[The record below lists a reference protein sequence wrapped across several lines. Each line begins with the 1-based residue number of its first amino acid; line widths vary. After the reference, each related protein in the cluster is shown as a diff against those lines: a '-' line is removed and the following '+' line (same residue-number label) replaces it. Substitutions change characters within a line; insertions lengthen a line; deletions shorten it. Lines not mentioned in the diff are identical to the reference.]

1 MFRNINPIINET
13 EEHLLYGIIKPNNPP
28 IIYGY
33 DKITKNGKTISRS
46 YKTNTRELK
55 KRVRFNPKNLY
66 QTTPIIISR
75 TLTPYKKTIRRQD
88 ISNLSKQNKNNKK
101 TKNRN
106 YKK

>member
-1 MFRNINPIINET
+1 MFRNISPIINET

-33 DKITKNGKTISRS
+33 DKITKNGKTISHS
-46 YKTNTRELK
+46 YKTNTRNLK

-66 QTTPIIISR
+66 QTTPIIIAR
-75 TLTPYKKTIRRQD
+75 TLTPYKKTIRRHR
-88 ISNLSKQNKNNKK
+88 ILSQYNRNNHKK